1 MCVHMCV
8 FIRVGLRTVWT
19 LNTPDL
25 MALQGCFNCF
35 GLLLQTSFNFVW
47 LCLNGK
53 CKISVVNSTWQWG
66 FGDCS
71 DSRGQSVRYA
81 FWCISFNFLEM
92 FFSWEFKLD
101 FSLMTPNMCVST
113 RKRGSFMTLWEK
125 WDHHALNTSLNWE
138 AWNTYKVEHQI
149 LLSFL

>member
-92 FFSWEFKLD
+92 FFFLR
-101 FSLMTPNMCVST
+101 VQ
-113 RKRGSFMTLWEK
+113 
-125 WDHHALNTSLNWE
+125 
-138 AWNTYKVEHQI
+138 AW
-149 LLSFL
+149 LLSNDTEHVCLYKKKGIIYDSVREMGPSCLKHIFELGSLKYL